1 MVTPVRIYRVSCGLR
16 SLEGDSMPEEQPK
29 QPSSSV
35 PPTPNRPASTGQGGT
50 SLQQVTQTLQQKW
63 EQVQPGLKAQSAKVL
78 RLTIRSLETAAE
90 KLETDT
96 PQSPSRAASTQETS
110 STPTQPTGQSA
121 QLSFSAL
128 LKRSRPFLA
137 KLQTWAT
144 AALEKI
150 QPQLA
155 RLQAWWTKT
164 LPQIRNRL
172 PASLNE
178 KLSDRALTNLAIAG
192 VVFLVLTTNSVLSP
206 PKSRAPEVA
215 KVPISQRVPPAELTA
230 PPELSAPEA
239 EIPVAIAPPEET
251 AVPLPEPIVVEPEI
265 PTIAD
270 APEVPADLVAPEPP
284 EPVEVT
290 PPAPIEPPAPVLSPQ
305 EQILASI
312 QAKVA
317 EVTNQYAENLV
328 QSVQTNLVGNRLT
341 VKLSDRWYN
350 LQNSQQD
357 QLASGVL
364 AKAKTLDF
372 TKLEITDAE
381 GKLLARTPVVGSGM
395 VILQRG
401 NLATAS

>member
-1 MVTPVRIYRVSCGLR
+1 MS
-16 SLEGDSMPEEQPK
+16 EEQPK
-29 QPSSSV
+29 SPSPV
-35 PPTPNRPASTGQGGT
+35 PTTPSQPTPPGPSGSGGT

-63 EQVQPGLKAQSAKVL
+63 EQVKPVLKTQSAKAL
-78 RLTIRSLETAAE
+78 RFTIRGLETAAE

-96 PQSPSRAASTQETS
+96 PEQSTSGSATTQETS
-110 STPTQPTGQSA
+110 SRTGTKPAA
-121 QLSFSAL
+121 QFNTSEILE
-128 LKRSRPFLA
+128 RSRPFLT

-144 AALEKI
+144 TALEKI
-150 QPQLA
+150 QPQLK

-178 KLSDRALTNLAIAG
+178 KLSDRALTNLAIAT

-206 PKSRAPEVA
+206 SKPKAPEVA
-215 KVPISQRVPPAELTA
+215 KVPLSQRVPPAELTA

-251 AVPLPEPIVVEPEI
+251 TAPEAPAPVVVEPE
-265 PTIAD
+265 PSAIAE
-270 APEVPADLVAPEPP
+270 APEVPLELTAPEPP

-290 PPAPIEPPAPVLSPQ
+290 APEPIEPPAPILSPQ

-312 QAKVA
+312 QAKVS
-317 EVTNQYAENLV
+317 EVTSQYAENLV
-328 QSVQTNLVGNRLT
+328 QSVKTNLVGNRLT
-341 VKLSDRWYN
+341 VALSDRWYN
-350 LQNSQQD
+350 LPTNQQD
-357 QLASGVL
+357 QLASEVL

-372 TKLEITDAE
+372 TKLEITDTE
-381 GKLLARTPVVGSGM
+381 GKLIARTPVVGSGM

-401 NLATAS
+401 SLATAS

>member
-1 MVTPVRIYRVSCGLR
+1 
-16 SLEGDSMPEEQPK
+16 MPEEQPK